1 MDRFLKRELTVAVCS
16 KSRVEA
22 IDKPSHLFA
31 KHPSCFVG
39 DLLLGIVGA
48 KVPSRT
54 SAISDAEDRSS
65 LRRNGGGIARRERR
79 APRRFLRPTSLSKL
93 GLIWPRPLSSEIR
106 SSLLRV
112 RACARDPPRCVS
124 GRLPIPQD
132 RISLPVLEAPATWQ
146 EHPAPATTNPGG
158 SIFTAKATPVTP
170 APSGS
175 APRSICRSSLSA
187 G

>member
-54 SAISDAEDRSS
+54 SAISDAEARSS

-132 RISLPVLEAPATWQ
+132 RISLPVLEAPAT
-146 EHPAPATTNPGG
+146 TNPGG
-158 SIFTAKATPVTP
+158 SIY
-170 APSGS
+170 G
-175 APRSICRSSLSA
+175 
-187 G
+187 